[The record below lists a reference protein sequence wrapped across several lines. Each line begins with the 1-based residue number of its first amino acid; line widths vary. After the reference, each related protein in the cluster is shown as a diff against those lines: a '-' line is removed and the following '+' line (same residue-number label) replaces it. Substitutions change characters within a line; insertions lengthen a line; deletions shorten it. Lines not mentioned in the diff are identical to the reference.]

1 MSFIL
6 KLSTFVLAC
15 SFVIACNQS
24 DENETGSNQ
33 NATSSENAIT
43 PLIVPDATQTTAA
56 TPTIYEIWV
65 LDSINNKVPDSNFF
79 SHGSPYLDFN
89 LEKKTLT
96 GHTGCNGITGK
107 LDVKGEKLI
116 FDSLVVTSQTCKN
129 KDFEKK
135 FVNGFKSGKTTYKLL
150 NNNLH
155 LNIGSGTNLIFRKI
169 RR

>member
-15 SFVIACNQS
+15 LFVIGCNQS
-24 DENETGSNQ
+24 DENEIGSNQ
-33 NATSSENAIT
+33 NATGSNNAVT
-43 PLIVPDATQTTAA
+43 PLFPTEPAQV
-56 TPTIYEIWV
+56 TPTVYDIWV
-65 LDSINNKVPDSNFF
+65 LDSINNKTPDSNFF

-89 LEKKTLT
+89 LEKKTVT

-107 LDVKGEKLI
+107 LDVQGEKLV
-116 FDSLVVTSQTCKN
+116 FDSLVFTSQTCKN

-135 FVNGFKSGKTTYKLL
+135 FVNGFKSGRTTYKLL
-150 NNNLH
+150 NGNLH
-155 LNIGSGTNLIFRKI
+155 LNIGSGINLIFRKI

>member
-6 KLSTFVLAC
+6 RLSTFVLVC
-15 SFVIACNQS
+15 FFVIACNSS
-24 DENETGSNQ
+24 DENEAGTNQ
-33 NATSSENAIT
+33 NAIT
-43 PLIVPDATQTTAA
+43 PLIVPADAPQTTAT
-56 TPTIYEIWV
+56 TPTVYDMWV
-65 LDSINNKVPDSNFF
+65 LDSINNKPPDSNFF
-79 SHGSPYLDFN
+79 SHGTPYLDLN

-107 LDVKGEKLI
+107 LDVQGEKLI
-116 FDSLVVTSQTCKN
+116 FDSLVLTSQTCKN
-129 KDFEKK
+129 KDFERK

-150 NNNLH
+150 NGNLH